1 MISKKTKY
9 GLQAL
14 LLLAREFG
22 QGPLLI
28 SDLAQREGIP
38 KKFLEY
44 ILLQLKNAGVL
55 QSRKGKGGGYA
66 LAKPPAEIS
75 VGRAIRIL
83 EGPLAPVACV
93 SETAYQRCTEC
104 IDEATCGIRL
114 VMKDVRD
121 AMTEILD
128 KTSLSDMQKRSE
140 DEARKRQVM
149 REGEVGRGEEEGKR
163 RR

>member
-14 LLLAREFG
+14 LLLAREYG

-28 SDLAQREGIP
+28 SALAERERIP
-38 KKFLEY
+38 KKFLEF
-44 ILLQLKNAGVL
+44 ILLQLKNAGLL
-55 QSRKGKGGGYA
+55 QSQKGKGGGYF

-75 VGRAIRIL
+75 VGRAIRVL

-104 IDEATCGIRL
+104 EDEASCGIRL

-121 AMTEILD
+121 AMAQILD
-128 KTSLSDMQKRSE
+128 HTSLQDMLHRSE
-140 DEARKRQVM
+140 EEKRKLQGV
-149 REGEVGRGEEEGKR
+149 VDFQI
-163 RR
+163 

>member
-14 LLLAREFG
+14 LLLAREYG

-28 SDLAQREGIP
+28 ADLAERERIP

-55 QSRKGKGGGYA
+55 QSQKGKGGGYF
-66 LAKPPAEIS
+66 LARPPAEIS

-83 EGPLAPVACV
+83 EGPLAPVPCV

-104 IDEATCGIRL
+104 DDEASCGIRL

-121 AMTEILD
+121 AMAEILD
-128 KTSLSDMQKRSE
+128 HTSLQDMLQRSK
-140 DEARKRQVM
+140 DEAKKQAGV
-149 REGEVGRGEEEGKR
+149 VDFQI
-163 RR
+163 